1 MSALCF
7 SGAAMTVMSQP
18 VAAPASVELEVE
30 RIRSLLK
37 ERRFQQ
43 AVSAAAALRTLYREN
58 RDVLYLLALGQRQS
72 RQIKD
77 ALDTLADMER
87 HHPGASQLYQE
98 RGHCYVARQ
107 DAQRAI
113 AAYERAVQINPALA
127 PAWSMLE
134 GLYKM
139 VGDEAHRLM
148 AAAHAKKLKSMPPEV
163 VTATGLFCEGD
174 LSAAEKLIRA
184 FLLRHGDQVEAM
196 RLLARIGVAREVL
209 DDAEV
214 LLAAALKMAPDYIE
228 LRRDYACVLLDRHKH
243 AEAIEQLDR
252 LLKLDP
258 KNIDYRTLRATATVG
273 LGDHEGGIRGF
284 ANVLADTNRESRS
297 AADLHLSIAH
307 SLKTLGRRA
316 ESIDEYK
323 KAIDVRP
330 NFGDAYWSLA
340 NLKTYEFSAG
350 EIARLEAAEADPS
363 TALIDRYHL
372 CFALGKAY
380 EDRKVYEVSFRYYE
394 RGNALKRAESR
405 YRPELLE
412 QNTANQKRICTR
424 EFFRERD
431 GYGAPSRE
439 PIFIVGLPR
448 AGSTL
453 LEQILA
459 SHSQVEGTQE
469 LANVPR
475 AVLDLQG
482 YNPDLNNPRYP
493 GCLVTMSADEFRALG
508 EKYLADT
515 RIYRAGQPH
524 FIDKMPNNFRH
535 IGLIHLMLP
544 NAKIIDARR
553 EPMACCFGN
562 LKQLYARGQE
572 FAYSV
577 EDIARYYRTYL
588 ELMEHWEAVL
598 PGRVLCV
605 YHEDVV
611 DDLAGS
617 VRRILEFCEL
627 PFEPACLEFHRTE
640 RSVRT
645 ASSEQ
650 VRQPI
655 YREGLDQWKNYE
667 PWLGTLKDALGDAL
681 ERYRR

>member
-1 MSALCF
+1 MSALV
-7 SGAAMTVMSQP
+7 SDEAMNVTSP
-18 VAAPASVELEVE
+18 VAAPASVELEVQ
-30 RIRSLLK
+30 RIRGLVQG
-37 ERRFQQ
+37 RRFGE
-43 AVSAAAALRTLYREN
+43 AATAAGSLRALYPEN
-58 RDVLYLLALGQRQS
+58 RDVLYLLALAQRHVG
-72 RQIKD
+72 RFPD
-77 ALDTLADMER
+77 ALETLADMER
-87 HHPGASQLYQE
+87 HHPGASRLYQE
-98 RGHCYVARQ
+98 RGHCYVALK
-107 DAQRAI
+107 DAPRAI
-113 AAYERAVQINPALA
+113 EAYESAVRINPAL
-127 PAWSMLE
+127 PDAWGMLE
-134 GLYKM
+134 RLYKM
-139 VGDEAHRLM
+139 VGDDPQRQV
-148 AAAHAKKLKSMPPEV
+148 AAAHATKLKSVPPEV
-163 VTATGLFCEGD
+163 ITATGMFCEGD
-174 LSAAEKLIRA
+174 LTAAEKLIRA
-184 FLLRHGDQVEAM
+184 FLLRHGDHVEAM
-196 RLLARIGVAREVL
+196 RLLARIGVARDVL

-228 LRRDYACVLLDRHKH
+228 LRRDYACVQLDRHKH
-243 AEAIEQLDR
+243 AEASAQLDN

-258 KNIDYRTLRATATVG
+258 KNIDYRTLRATAAVG
-273 LGDHEGGIRGF
+273 IGDHEGGIRGF
-284 ANVLADTNRESRS
+284 ADVLADIQPNSRL

-307 SLKTLGRRA
+307 SLKTLGRRD
-316 ESIDEYK
+316 ESIDEYQ
-323 KAIDVRP
+323 KAIKVRP

-340 NLKTYEFSAG
+340 NLKTYQFSAA
-350 EIARLEAAEADPS
+350 EIARLETAEADPA

-380 EDRKVYEVSFRYYE
+380 EDAADYATSWRFYE
-394 RGNALKRAESR
+394 RGNSLKRAESR
-405 YRPELLE
+405 YRAELLE
-412 QNTANQKRICTR
+412 QNTANQKQICTR
-424 EFFRERD
+424 EFFVERS
-431 GYGAPSRE
+431 GWGAPSRE
-439 PIFIVGLPR
+439 PIFILGMPR

-482 YNPDLNNPRYP
+482 YNPDLNDPRYP
-493 GCLVTMSADEFRALG
+493 KCLAAMPVDEFRALG
-508 EKYLADT
+508 GKYLADT
-515 RIYRAGQPH
+515 QIYRTGGKPH

-588 ELMEHWEAVL
+588 ELMEHWDAVL
-598 PGRVLCV
+598 PGRVLRV
-605 YHEDVV
+605 HHEDVV
-611 DDLAGS
+611 DDLEGS
-617 VRRILEFCEL
+617 VRRILDFCDL

-640 RSVRT
+640 RSIKT

-655 YREGLDQWKNYE
+655 FREGLDQWRNYE
-667 PWLGTLKDALGDAL
+667 PWLRPLREALADAL

>member
-1 MSALCF
+1 MEGRTAMSALCF

-30 RIRSLLK
+30 RIRRLLK
-37 ERRFQQ
+37 ERRFPQ
-43 AVSAAAALRTLYREN
+43 AVSAAAALRTLYPEN

-98 RGHCYVARQ
+98 RGHCYVAVK
-107 DAQRAI
+107 DAPRAI
-113 AAYERAVQINPALA
+113 EAYGRAVQINPALPA
-127 PAWSMLE
+127 AWSMLE

-139 VGDEAHRLM
+139 VGDEEHRRV
-148 AAAHAKKLKSMPPEV
+148 AAAHANKLKSMPPEV
-163 VTATGLFCEGD
+163 ITATGLFCEGE
-174 LSAAEKLIRA
+174 LAASERLIRA
-184 FLLRHGDQVEAM
+184 FLLRHGDHVEAM
-196 RLLARIGVAREVL
+196 RLLARIGVARDIL

-214 LLAAALKMAPDYIE
+214 LLAPALDMAPDYIE
-228 LRRDYACVLLDRHKH
+228 LRRDYACVLIDRHKH
-243 AEAIEQLDR
+243 AEAIAQLDG

-258 KNIDYRTLRATATVG
+258 KNVDYRTLRATATVG
-273 LGDHEGGIRGF
+273 FGDHEGGVRGF
-284 ANVLADTNRESRS
+284 SDVLADTSPQS
-297 AADLHLSIAH
+297 SLAADRHWSIAH

-323 KAIDVRP
+323 KAIEVRP
-330 NFGDAYWSLA
+330 NFGDTYWSLA
-340 NLKTYEFSAG
+340 NLKTDQFSAE

-380 EDRKVYEVSFRYYE
+380 EDRRVYEVSFRYYE

-424 EFFRERD
+424 EFFRERN

-439 PIFIVGLPR
+439 PILILGLPR

-475 AVLDLQG
+475 VVLDLQG
-482 YNPDLNNPRYP
+482 YDPDLDNPRYP
-493 GCLVTMSADEFRALG
+493 ACLEAMTADEFRTLG

-515 RIYRAGQPH
+515 RIYR
-524 FIDKMPNNFRH
+524 
-535 IGLIHLMLP
+535 
-544 NAKIIDARR
+544 
-553 EPMACCFGN
+553 
-562 LKQLYARGQE
+562 
-572 FAYSV
+572 S
-577 EDIARYYRTYL
+577 RT
-588 ELMEHWEAVL
+588 
-598 PGRVLCV
+598 P
-605 YHEDVV
+605 
-611 DDLAGS
+611 
-617 VRRILEFCEL
+617 
-627 PFEPACLEFHRTE
+627 
-640 RSVRT
+640 
-645 ASSEQ
+645 SSEQ

-655 YREGLDQWKNYE
+655 FREGLDQWRHYE
-667 PWLGTLKDALGDAL
+667 PWLGPLKEALGDAL
-681 ERYRR
+681 SRYRERRHEPETGSRRSVPVR

>member
-1 MSALCF
+1 
-7 SGAAMTVMSQP
+7 MTVTSQP
-18 VAAPASVELEVE
+18 VAAPSSVELEVQ
-30 RIRSLLK
+30 RIRSLVQ
-37 ERRFQQ
+37 ERRFGE
-43 AVSAAAALRTLYREN
+43 AISAAASLRTLYPEN
-58 RDVLYLLALGQRQS
+58 RDVLYLLAVAQRHGG
-72 RQIKD
+72 RIAD
-77 ALDTLADMER
+77 ALGTLADMER
-87 HHPGASQLYQE
+87 HHPRASRLYQE
-98 RGHCYVARQ
+98 RGHCHVALK
-107 DAQRAI
+107 DAPRAI
-113 AAYERAVQINPALA
+113 EAYEHAVQINPAL
-127 PAWSMLE
+127 PAAWDMLE
-134 GLYKM
+134 RLYTM
-139 VGDEAHRLM
+139 ADDGEHRQV
-148 AAAHAKKLKSMPPEV
+148 AAAHAKKLKSVPPDV
-163 VTATGLFCEGD
+163 ITATGLFCEGE
-174 LSAAEKLIRA
+174 LSAAENLIRT
-184 FLLRHGDQVEAM
+184 FLLRHGDHVEAM

-243 AEAIEQLDR
+243 AEAIAQLDA
-252 LLKLDP
+252 LLKIDP

-273 LGDHEGGIRGF
+273 LGDHEGGLRRF
-284 ANVLADTNRESRS
+284 VDVLADTNPKSS
-297 AADLHLSIAH
+297 LAADLHLSIAH

-316 ESIDEYK
+316 DSIEEYR
-323 KAIDVRP
+323 KAIEVRP
-330 NFGDAYWSLA
+330 KFGDAYWSLA
-340 NLKTYEFSAG
+340 NLKTYQFSAE
-350 EIARLEAAEADPS
+350 EITQLEAAEADPS
-363 TALIDRYHL
+363 TAAIDRYHL

-380 EDRKVYEVSFRYYE
+380 EDRKVYDRSFRFYE

-405 YRPELLE
+405 YRAELLE
-412 QNTANQKRICTR
+412 QNTANQKRVCTR
-424 EFFRERD
+424 EFFQERA
-431 GYGAPSRE
+431 GYGAVSRE
-439 PIFIVGLPR
+439 PIFILGMPR

-493 GCLVTMSADEFRALG
+493 GCLAAMPKDEFRALG
-508 EKYLADT
+508 EKYLEDT
-515 RIYRAGQPH
+515 QVYRTGKPH

-572 FAYSV
+572 FVYSV
-577 EDIARYYRTYL
+577 EDIVRYYRTYL
-588 ELMEHWEAVL
+588 ELMEHWDAVL
-598 PGRVLCV
+598 PGRVLRV
-605 YHEDVV
+605 HHEDVV
-611 DDLAGS
+611 DDLESS
-617 VRRILEFCEL
+617 VRRILDFCDL
-627 PFEPACLEFHRTE
+627 GFEPACLEFHRTE
-640 RSVRT
+640 RSIRT

-655 YREGLDQWKNYE
+655 FRDGLDQWKNYE
-667 PWLGTLKDALGDAL
+667 PWLGSLKDMLGDAL